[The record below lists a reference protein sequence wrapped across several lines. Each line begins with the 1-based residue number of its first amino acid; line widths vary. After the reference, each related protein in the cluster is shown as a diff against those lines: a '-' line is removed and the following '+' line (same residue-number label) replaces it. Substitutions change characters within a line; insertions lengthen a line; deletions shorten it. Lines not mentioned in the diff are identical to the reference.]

1 MDQEDQQQS
10 KPIPT
15 TEKSLSLEI
24 EVYRGVLGDGQQSAV
39 PVPKSIF
46 KQIYAQVSK
55 VKWTNVIVLITA
67 HLLAVVGYYYNC
79 THDIKLH
86 TVFFAA
92 FIGLFS
98 GEYFFLVFF
107 CKKMLTFLI
116 IFRSRNVRRSS
127 PALVN

>member
-1 MDQEDQQQS
+1 MDPQEDLQS
-10 KPIPT
+10 KPIPVA
-15 TEKSLSLEI
+15 EKSLSLEI
-24 EVYRGVLGDGQQSAV
+24 EVYRGGLGDGQQSAV

-46 KQIYAQVSK
+46 KQIYVQVSK

-98 GEYFFLVFF
+98 GEYFFCRLFGKV
-107 CKKMLTFLI
+107 LTFL
-116 IFRSRNVRRSS
+116 
-127 PALVN
+127 

>member
-1 MDQEDQQQS
+1 MDPQEEQS

-15 TEKSLSLEI
+15 TAEKSLSLEI
-24 EVYRGVLGDGQQSAV
+24 EVYRGGLGDGQQSAV

-98 GEYFFLVFF
+98 GEYFYYKFF
-107 CKKMLTFLI
+107 
-116 IFRSRNVRRSS
+116 
-127 PALVN
+127 

>member
-1 MDQEDQQQS
+1 MDPQEDQQS
-10 KPIPT
+10 KPIPVA
-15 TEKSLSLEI
+15 EKSLSLEI
-24 EVYRGVLGDGQQSAV
+24 EVYRGGLGDGQQSAV

-98 GEYFFLVFF
+98 GEYFLLKFF
-107 CKKMLTFLI
+107 FVIMLTFCCD
-116 IFRSRNVRRSS
+116 F
-127 PALVN
+127 

>member
-1 MDQEDQQQS
+1 MDPQEDQQQS
-10 KPIPT
+10 KPIPVA
-15 TEKSLSLEI
+15 EKSLSLEI
-24 EVYRGVLGDGQQSAV
+24 EVYRGLGDGQPNV

-98 GEYFFLVFF
+98 GEYFFAKVLCYNVNILV
-107 CKKMLTFLI
+107 
-116 IFRSRNVRRSS
+116 IFRSRNVCRSA
-127 PALVN
+127 PALVS